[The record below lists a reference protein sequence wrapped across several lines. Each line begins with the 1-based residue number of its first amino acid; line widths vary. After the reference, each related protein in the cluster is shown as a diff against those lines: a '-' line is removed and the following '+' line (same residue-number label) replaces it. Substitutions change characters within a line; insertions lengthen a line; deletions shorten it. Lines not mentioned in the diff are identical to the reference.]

1 MAAISAVLIAATGA
15 IIATNGALECS
26 GNGGGNN
33 CGMRRHPSDNAG
45 DGGGRIGIGYNCYG
59 GRVCGGG
66 RRGGG
71 AVVGG
76 GVGNGAVISGG
87 GGGAMVGGGVGN
99 GSLRGVMVGVVV
111 GMVIGVVD
119 GVVVVLGVAA

>member
-1 MAAISAVLIAATGA
+1 MAAIIAVLIAATGA

-33 CGMRRHPSDNAG
+33 CGMRRHPADNAG

-66 RRGGG
+66 R
-71 AVVGG
+71 
-76 GVGNGAVISGG
+76 G